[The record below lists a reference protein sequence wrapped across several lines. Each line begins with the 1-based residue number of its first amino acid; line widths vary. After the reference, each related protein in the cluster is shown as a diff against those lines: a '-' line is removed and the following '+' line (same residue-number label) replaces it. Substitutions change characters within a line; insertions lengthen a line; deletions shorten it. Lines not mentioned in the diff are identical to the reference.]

1 MTDQEKD
8 VTEDESVRERDV
20 VVEEVV
26 IEGRDYRVEGNDVSG
41 YIGVSPEYMTY
52 ANETEKPL
60 LTSQEEWDY
69 THNLDHLEG
78 NEPDEVESSV
88 EKEDEEESEVEVEA
102 EDDSDKKKQENPT
115 PVRQTVVSPVITS

>member
-1 MTDQEKD
+1 MSD
-8 VTEDESVRERDV
+8 
-20 VVEEVV
+20 
-26 IEGRDYRVEGNDVSG
+26 GRDYRVEGNDTSG

-78 NEPDEVESSV
+78 NLDEPEES
-88 EKEDEEESEVEVEA
+88 EESEVVEDKGNG
-102 EDDSDKKKQENPT
+102 ESKMTEGESDGEGESKKVEQKNPVHVAPVVT
-115 PVRQTVVSPVITS
+115 PVVNR